1 MKFMESFLANRPK
14 VGSESSGVPGLGAE
28 GMDAS
33 SYSGLLGG
41 EDLGGFGEEMPRSG
55 GFQSLRT
62 ALLEAGSVVAS
73 RPVDGGAGVVGGAM
87 SGVAGPTGANGG
99 AGDAASGGDSD
110 HAHGQDPTVELITK
124 EGRIEKVVVTCSCGR
139 RIELDCAY

>member
-14 VGSESSGVPGLGAE
+14 VDGGAVVPGADSAADPGAL
-28 GMDAS
+28 
-33 SYSGLLGG
+33 SGLLGG
-41 EDLGGFGEEMPRSG
+41 EELGFGEEAPRGG

-62 ALLEAGSVVAS
+62 ALLEAGSVVSAS
-73 RPVDGGAGVVGGAM
+73 QARNFSAGKLPASPLGAGVQEVPMGTPALEH
-87 SGVAGPTGANGG
+87 A
-99 AGDAASGGDSD
+99 D
-110 HAHGQDPTVELITK
+110 HPDPTVELITN